1 MKQKPSI
8 SHDFQS
14 LKEHL
19 SGHGLKVT
27 SQRLVIYQA
36 LLQTEEHPSAEKIF
50 EKISQEHPSI
60 SLATV
65 YKTLET
71 LVESGL
77 AKKVKT
83 ANDLLRFDA
92 KTGNHNHLYCSNTDQ
107 IIDFD
112 DPELQTILEG
122 YFAKKKFQNFKVN
135 DFQLQVNGE
144 ILDKDKQIK
153 LKKYHFPLS

>member
-1 MKQKPSI
+1 
-8 SHDFQS
+8 
-14 LKEHL
+14 L
-19 SGHGLKVT
+19 SSHGLKVT
-27 SQRLVIYQA
+27 SQRLAIYQT
-36 LLQTEEHPSAEKIF
+36 LLKSEEHPSAEKIF

-71 LVESGL
+71 LVEAGL

-112 DPELQTILEG
+112 DPELQTMLEQ
-122 YFAKKKFQNFKVN
+122 YFLKKKFSNFKIT
-135 DFQLQVNGE
+135 DFQIQVNGE
-144 ILDKDKQIK
+144 ILDKDKRIK
-153 LKKYHFPLS
+153 LKQTN

>member
-1 MKQKPSI
+1 MS
-8 SHDFQS
+8 S
-14 LKEHL
+14 
-19 SGHGLKVT
+19 HGLKVT
-27 SQRLVIYQA
+27 SQRLAIYQT
-36 LLQTEEHPSAEKIF
+36 LLKSEEHPSAEKIF

-71 LVESGL
+71 LVEAGL

-112 DPELQTILEG
+112 DPELQTMLEQ
-122 YFAKKKFQNFKVN
+122 YFLKKKFSNFKIT
-135 DFQLQVNGE
+135 DFQIQVNGE
-144 ILDKDKQIK
+144 ILDKDKRIK
-153 LKKYHFPLS
+153 LKQTN

>member
-1 MKQKPSI
+1 MKNTASI

-19 SGHGLKVT
+19 SSHGLKVT
-27 SQRLVIYQA
+27 SQRLAIYQT
-36 LLQTEEHPSAEKIF
+36 LLKSEEHPSAEKIF

-71 LVESGL
+71 LVEAGL

-112 DPELQTILEG
+112 DPELQTMLEQ
-122 YFAKKKFQNFKVN
+122 YFLKKKFSNFKIT
-135 DFQLQVNGE
+135 DFQIQVNGE
-144 ILDKDKQIK
+144 ILDKDKRIK
-153 LKKYHFPLS
+153 LKQTN

>member
-1 MKQKPSI
+1 MKQIGSI

-19 SGHGLKVT
+19 SSHGLKVT
-27 SQRLVIYQA
+27 SQRLAIYQT
-36 LLQTEEHPSAEKIF
+36 LLKSEEHPSAEKIF
-50 EKISQEHPSI
+50 EKIGLEHPSI

-71 LVESGL
+71 LVEAGL

-112 DPELQTILEG
+112 DPELQTMLES
-122 YFAKKKFQNFKVN
+122 YFAKKKFRNFKVK

-144 ILDKDKQIK
+144 ILDKDKRIK
-153 LKKYHFPLS
+153 LKQSN